1 MIFEKPYQVTY
12 LKAGNIINP
21 ELFINEEYLLQ
32 EPTGAV
38 FDKGD
43 LMRQRIKVFELVNS
57 ILDEGEYIVI
67 VEVYVDPY
75 HSERH
80 GPLRS
85 RGYFMISSLGKI
97 IYAHP
102 GNFNEMERYN
112 LYTDFKRIGYIEV
125 DGELQ
130 LNGRIYDLRPP
141 EETGRHPNTKWD
153 IKDHLF
159 STVGNRCYLSNGFVS
174 LYNSLDHF
182 TMPLRSNYHDPIPS
196 HSYMQRITSLLHWY
210 QTTFPETVIPEK
222 TTPTPDT
229 FFDKYAPVVTSH
241 EVLPKPEVVPTTS
254 GGGKTKKR
262 RKQRKNKKT
271 RKKHRK
277 SNRRWLR

>member
-1 MIFEKPYQVTY
+1 MIFEKPDEVTY

-21 ELFINEEYLLQ
+21 ELFINEEYLSQ

-38 FDKGD
+38 IEQGD

-80 GPLRS
+80 GPLNGQ
-85 RGYFMISSLGKI
+85 GYFMVSSLGKI

-102 GNFNEMERYN
+102 GNFNEMERYR
-112 LYTDFKRIGYIEV
+112 LYTDFKTIGYTEV

-130 LNGRIYDLRPP
+130 PNDRIDDLTVAHRFRHGPP
-141 EETGRHPNTKWD
+141 TDWD
-153 IKDHLF
+153 IKHHLLT
-159 STVGNRCYLSNGFVS
+159 TVGNRCYLSNGFVS

-182 TMPLRSNYHDPIPS
+182 TMPLRPDDHSPIPW
-196 HSYMQRITSLLHWY
+196 HSYMHRITSLLHWY

-222 TTPTPDT
+222 TTPKPDT
-229 FFDKYAPVVTSH
+229 FFDKYVPVVTSH
-241 EVLPKPEVVPTTS
+241 EVLPKPGVVPTTS